1 MQRGQPATAEETIR
15 ALQEQ
20 LATVT
25 ADAARAATRE
35 QQRQKKLDRASQRS
49 SELEQELVSVRAAAT
64 AGTAPAPRCGSS
76 QKAATKSHKSSYL
89 MHLASLRAVADA
101 DRALTDRLTIEA
113 LSDFDD

>member
-64 AGTAPAPRCGSS
+64 AGTAPAPRCSS